1 MLFLYNSLSGHK
13 TEFLPI
19 SDDHV
24 GMYVCGPTV
33 YDRIHLGNARCML
46 AFDMLYRVLGLI
58 YPSVNY
64 VRNIT
69 DVDDKI
75 NAAAKNH
82 GVSIG
87 QWTEKTI
94 SWFHQDIADLGLLSP
109 THEPKATDWILSMI
123 DMIGQM
129 IGKKMAYVSHDHVL
143 FDVSQS
149 PHYGQLSKMPLDQMK
164 IGARVESADY
174 KNDPLDFVLWKP
186 SDDDEPG
193 WASPWG
199 RGRPG
204 WHIECSA
211 MSTHYLGSMMDIH
224 GGGRDLI
231 FPHHENERAQT
242 CACSDELDCAQVWMH
257 TGMLVVNGQK
267 MSKSLGNFI
276 TLHDALQVQPAQV
289 LRWALL
295 TSHYRHALDW
305 TDDVVTQSRTS
316 VDSIYRALDRSGQ
329 ATGVDYAIE
338 HAAGAKG
345 VESLD
350 SRFFAALCDDLNT
363 PFALNRL
370 QQMGRLLHKNP
381 KDQDLAQRLYN
392 SAFVFGLIGADMAA
406 WFQPKVLPL
415 SKEDIEQL
423 IVQRQQ
429 ARATKDYAGA
439 DAIRAQLLEKGIIL
453 EDTGPQTSW
462 RIG

>member
-13 TEFLPI
+13 TEFIPLLP
-19 SDDHV
+19 DHV

-33 YDRIHLGNARCML
+33 YDRMHLGNARCML
-46 AFDMLYRVLGLI
+46 AFDMLYRVLRLI
-58 YPSVNY
+58 YPSVTY

-75 NAAAKNH
+75 NAAAKTH
-82 GVSIG
+82 GVTIG
-87 QWTEKTI
+87 KWTEKTI
-94 SWFHQDIADLGLLSP
+94 EWFHQDASALGLLDP
-109 THEPKATDWILSMI
+109 THEPKATDWILAMV
-123 DMIGQM
+123 DMIADM
-129 IGKKMAYVSHDHVL
+129 IGKKLAYVSGEHVL
-143 FDVSQS
+143 FDVSES

-164 IGARVESADY
+164 IGARVESAEY
-174 KNDPLDFVLWKP
+174 KHDPLDFVLWKP
-186 SDDDEPG
+186 SADDEPG

-224 GGGRDLI
+224 GGGRDLM

-242 CACSDELDCAQVWMH
+242 CACSGELDCAQCWMH

-276 TLHDALQVQPAQV
+276 TLHDGLKAQPAEV

-305 TDDVVTQSRTS
+305 TDRVLDQARTS
-316 VDSIYRALDRSGQ
+316 VDGIYRALDRSQ
-329 ATGVDYAIE
+329 AATGRDYSLVDSA
-338 HAAGAKG
+338 H
-345 VESLD
+345 VEDLD
-350 SRFFAALCDDLNT
+350 SRYWLALCDDLNT

-370 QQMGRLLHKNP
+370 QQMARLLHKNP
-381 KDQDLAQRLYN
+381 LDEDLAQRLYN
-392 SAFVFGLIGADMAA
+392 SAKVFGLIITDIDT
-406 WFQPKVLPL
+406 WFQPKNLPM
-415 SKEDIEQL
+415 SKEEIESL

-429 ARATKDYAGA
+429 ARASKDFARA
-439 DAIRAQLLEKGIIL
+439 DLIRAQLLEKGIAL
-453 EDTGPQTSW
+453 EDKGVETSW
-462 RIG
+462 RIT

>member
-13 TEFLPI
+13 TEFSPI
-19 SDDHV
+19 SDDRV

-94 SWFHQDIADLGLLSP
+94 SWFHQDVADLGLLSP

-276 TLHDALQVQPAQV
+276 TLHDALKVQPAQV

-338 HAAGAKG
+338 HAAGATG

-406 WFQPKVLPL
+406 WFQPKDLPL

-462 RIG
+462 RMG